1 MYDLPHKN
9 YNNCRQKE
17 RVCKNPTFVDSLFI
31 LHSFDVYGDN
41 HVRIQ
46 KKNMEIK
53 NKQINEKKREQ
64 NQYINLFYIKSLRIF

>member
-9 YNNCRQKE
+9 YYNCRQKE

-46 KKNMEIK
+46 KKYG
-53 NKQINEKKREQ
+53 NKK
-64 NQYINLFYIKSLRIF
+64 